1 MTDTTNEEVL
11 DEITPFTDEADREIA
26 YRAEGTPSSAT
37 PGERPAVI
45 APGAATGR
53 RKEAIARVRLVP
65 GTGQFKIN
73 GRTLYRWNGK
83 WGAGCG
89 ELADIAASIRS
100 SMASRKGWCIQSGHD
115 LLTGV

>member
-1 MTDTTNEEVL
+1 MALHTIAMVVTKGG
-11 DEITPFTDEADREIA
+11 EIA
-26 YRAEGTPSSAT
+26 AQVVS
-37 PGERPAVI
+37 
-45 APGAATGR
+45 
-53 RKEAIARVRLVP
+53 
-65 GTGQFKIN
+65 QKIN